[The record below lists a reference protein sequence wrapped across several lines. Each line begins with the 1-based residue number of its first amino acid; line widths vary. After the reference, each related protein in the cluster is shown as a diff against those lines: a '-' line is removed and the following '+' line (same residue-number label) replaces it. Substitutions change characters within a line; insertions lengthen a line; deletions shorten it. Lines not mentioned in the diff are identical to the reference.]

1 MPAARPII
9 LASASPRRRDVL
21 DALGVAYR
29 VEVSSVDETA
39 IEAEDDLSFVRA
51 AARAKLED
59 VLRAAEQRD
68 PDLAG
73 TFVLAADTIVS
84 VDGEVLGKP
93 RDDRDA
99 LRMLRALSGRSH
111 WVRTAVALGR
121 VGSGNPRVDLVS
133 TEVWF
138 RSVSRS
144 DLERYVATG
153 EGRDKAG
160 AYAIQ
165 GIAGG
170 FVSRIEGSYSN
181 VVGLPGARVIELLTE
196 QGALERWP

>member
-39 IEAEDDLSFVRA
+39 IEAEDDLGFVRA
-51 AARAKLED
+51 AAQAKLED
-59 VLRAAEQRD
+59 VLRAAERRD
-68 PDLAG
+68 PNLAG

-99 LRMLRALSGRSH
+99 LRMLCALSGRSH

-121 VGSGNPRVDLVS
+121 VGSGTARVDLVS

-160 AYAIQ
+160 AYGIQ

-170 FVSRIEGSYSN
+170 FVSRIEGSYSS